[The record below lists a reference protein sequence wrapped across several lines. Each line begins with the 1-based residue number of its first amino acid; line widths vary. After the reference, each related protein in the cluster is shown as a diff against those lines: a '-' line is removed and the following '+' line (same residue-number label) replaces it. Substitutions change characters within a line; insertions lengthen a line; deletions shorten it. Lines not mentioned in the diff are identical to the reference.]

1 MLPNEDASGVVTIG
15 DGLLVDRNDIGQPEQ
30 QPRRLLRLGTLALA
44 STE

>member
-1 MLPNEDASGVVTIG
+1 MLADEDASGAVTIG

-30 QPRRLLRLGTLALA
+30 PQRRLLRPGRLALA